1 MSGQPGTATFLMQL
15 TQQNSALS
23 DAKTELEKR
32 CRLTQQELEL
42 AQSAETALREHLKD
56 AVDRC
61 DAAEAR
67 ARALSE
73 TATSRV
79 HQLRIELGSTQ
90 QAVSELRSQLEDAHK
105 AESAM
110 RVLAVEAEAR
120 AVHTTAALE
129 TLKASL
135 AAQLAQ
141 HDSECNRLRANLAIA
156 ERVAADARAAE
167 QASHELAL
175 EAEHARIRE
184 SAAAHTQL
192 AKAAATLDA
201 VERERTELLRRLL
214 TAQEAAKATAHVQRD
229 ADLQGAAAAN
239 LAAQLEAA
247 TACIDET
254 MRRQNGH
261 QLDIKANGHSSTMA
275 ADAATQTPP
284 PPPVSVPAAAAPVT
298 DTGAGVSA
306 AVTPT
311 GAVATVD
318 QTVLPSLGAVLAAA
332 AIANV
337 RARVAEEELDEIS
350 DALAELQAA
359 LEGETAASAAADQ
372 WALRAATDLAA
383 AEARIEELEARNE
396 ALQAQLAS
404 AANVQASRPQSA
416 AGHPSNEAPSEGDTG
431 LTQRTDKKQPQ
442 CACVIS

>member
-23 DAKTELEKR
+23 DARTELEKR
-32 CRLTQQELEL
+32 CRLAQQELEL

-141 HDSECNRLRANLAIA
+141 HDSECNRLRANLATA

-192 AKAAATLDA
+192 AKASAALDA

-284 PPPVSVPAAAAPVT
+284 PPPVSVPAAATPVT
-298 DTGAGVSA
+298 ETCAGASA
-306 AVTPT
+306 SATPT
-311 GAVATVD
+311 GAVD
-318 QTVLPSLGAVLAAA
+318 QTVLPTLGAALVAA

-337 RARVAEEELDEIS
+337 RARAAEEELDEIS
-350 DALAELQAA
+350 DELAELKAE

-372 WALRAATDLAA
+372 WALRAATDLAT

-396 ALQAQLAS
+396 ALHAQLA
-404 AANVQASRPQSA
+404 AAASVQASRPQSA
-416 AGHPSNEAPSEGDTG
+416 AGKASNEAPSEGDTG
-431 LTQRTDKKQPQ
+431 RTQRTDKKQPQ